1 MIILG
6 IETSC
11 DETAAAICSEG
22 KILSNVVSQQLI
34 HSKYGGV
41 IPEIASREHES
52 LLNQVV
58 NHALLEAGINLE
70 QLNAI
75 SVTQGPGL
83 AGTLLTGISFAK
95 GLGLG
100 LGIPVVPVNHL
111 EGHIF
116 ANFLAHKTL
125 EFPFV
130 CLLVSGGHTQLW
142 SIENM
147 GKYIL
152 LGETRDDAAGEAFDK
167 GARILGLPYPGG
179 PEIEKAAK
187 GGNPTKIKFPRSLL
201 SKDSLEFSFSGLKT
215 SLLYFMDDFKETRS
229 IKLKDVIASYQKA
242 IIDVLVEK
250 VNRALFKTRFKTCV
264 IAGGV
269 AANESLRDELSTV
282 LNSKEIIFPDLSYCT
297 DNAAMIGYLGELKL
311 RYGKFETIDFSVKP
325 NLKLI

>member
-1 MIILG
+1 MKVLG

-11 DETAAAICSEG
+11 DETAAAVCSNE
-22 KILSNVVSQQLI
+22 KILSNVVSQQLV
-34 HSKYGGV
+34 HSKFGGV
-41 IPEIASREHES
+41 IPEIASREHEL

-58 NHALLEAGINLE
+58 NHAVFESGIK
-70 QLNAI
+70 LNELDAI

-116 ANFLAHKTL
+116 ANFLANEKL

-142 SIENM
+142 AIQDMSE
-147 GKYIL
+147 YIL

-167 GARILGLPYPGG
+167 GARILKLSYPGG
-179 PEIEKAAK
+179 PEIEKAAM
-187 GGNPTKIKFPRSLL
+187 GGNPEKIHFPRSLI

-215 SLLYFMDDFKETRS
+215 SLLYFMDDFKETKS
-229 IKLKDVIASYQKA
+229 IKLNDVIASYQKA

-250 VNRALFKTRFKTCV
+250 VNRALNITGFKTCI

-269 AANESLRDELSTV
+269 AANQSLRKELSSV
-282 LNSKEIIFPDLSYCT
+282 LDSKEIIFPKLSLCT
-297 DNAAMIGYLGELKL
+297 DNAAMIGYVGELKL
-311 RYGKFETIDFSVKP
+311 KNGNYESINFSVKP

>member
-100 LGIPVVPVNHL
+100 LRIPVVPVNHL

-147 GKYIL
+147 DKYIL

-187 GGNPTKIKFPRSLL
+187 GGNFTKVQFPRSLL

-215 SLLYFMDDFKETRS
+215 SLLYFMDDFKETKS
-229 IKLKDVIASYQKA
+229 IKLNDVIASYQKA

-250 VNRALFKTRFKTCV
+250 VNRALFKTGFNTCV

-269 AANESLRDELSTV
+269 AANESLREELSAV

-311 RYGKFETIDFSVKP
+311 RYGKFDTIDFSVKP

>member
-1 MIILG
+1 MKVLG

-11 DETAAAICSEG
+11 DETAAAVCSNE
-22 KILSNVVSQQLI
+22 KILSNVVSQQLV
-34 HSKYGGV
+34 HSKFGGV
-41 IPEIASREHES
+41 IPEIASREHEL

-58 NHALLEAGINLE
+58 NHAVFESGIK
-70 QLNAI
+70 LNELDAI

-116 ANFLAHKTL
+116 ANFLANEKL

-142 SIENM
+142 AIQDMSE
-147 GKYIL
+147 YIL

-167 GARILGLPYPGG
+167 GARILKLSYPGG
-179 PEIEKAAK
+179 PEIEKAAM
-187 GGNPTKIKFPRSLL
+187 GGNPEKIHFPRSLI

-215 SLLYFMDDFKETRS
+215 SLLYFMDDFKETKS
-229 IKLKDVIASYQKA
+229 IKLNDVIASYQKA

-250 VNRALFKTRFKTCV
+250 VNRALNITGFKTCI

-269 AANESLRDELSTV
+269 AANQSLRKELSSV
-282 LNSKEIIFPDLSYCT
+282 LRSKEIIFPELSFCT
-297 DNAAMIGYLGELKL
+297 DNAAMIGYVGELKL
-311 RYGKFETIDFSVKP
+311 KNGNYESINFSVKP
-325 NLKLI
+325 NLKLT

>member
-1 MIILG
+1 MIVLG

-11 DETAAAICSEG
+11 DETAAAICSDG
-22 KILSNVVSQQLI
+22 KILSNVVSQQLV
-34 HSKYGGV
+34 HSKFGGV
-41 IPEIASREHES
+41 IPEIASREHEL

-58 NHALLEAGINLE
+58 NRAMFESGTKLKE
-70 QLNAI
+70 LNAI

-116 ANFLAHKTL
+116 ANFLANEKL

-142 SIENM
+142 AIQNM
-147 GKYIL
+147 SEYIL

-167 GARILGLPYPGG
+167 GARILDLSYPGG
-179 PEIEKAAK
+179 PEIEKAAI
-187 GGNPTKIKFPRSLL
+187 GGNPEKVHFPRSLI

-215 SLLYFMDDFKETRS
+215 SLLYYMDDFKETKS
-229 IKLKDVIASYQKA
+229 IKLNDVIASYQKA

-250 VNRALFKTRFKTCV
+250 VYRALSITGFKTCI

-269 AANESLRDELSTV
+269 AANQSLRKELSSV
-282 LNSKEIIFPDLSYCT
+282 LDSKEIIFPELSFCT
-297 DNAAMIGYLGELKL
+297 DNAAMIGYVGELKL
-311 RYGKFETIDFSVKP
+311 KNGNYESINFSVKP